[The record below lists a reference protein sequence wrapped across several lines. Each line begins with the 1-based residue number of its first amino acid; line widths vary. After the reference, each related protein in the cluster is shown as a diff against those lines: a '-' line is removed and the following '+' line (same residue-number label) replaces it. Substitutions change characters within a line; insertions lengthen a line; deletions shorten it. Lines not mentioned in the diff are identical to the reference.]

1 MGDECCAKVKNGFD
15 HVYQRLK
22 SLTGSIIVLVLY
34 NIIGA
39 VIFVQLE
46 APYEREEVTVAKITF
61 DSQHADLIRFL
72 NRVTTTLNNTEYE
85 ALKNDTESFI
95 SQYKADINQTDH
107 TIVWTFWKALFFCG
121 TIYTTI
127 GMYICLLDRDI

>member
-1 MGDECCAKVKNGFD
+1 MKDSVSFFKASYSVLFNVVVTLLRNRVKNGFD

-85 ALKNDTESFI
+85 ALK
-95 SQYKADINQTDH
+95 
-107 TIVWTFWKALFFCG
+107 
-121 TIYTTI
+121 
-127 GMYICLLDRDI
+127 